1 MIAKYWYIR
10 GKMAPGKKSKKHKK
24 HSKKGLHHEVSRE
37 EFPTPSKGT
46 KEGNHYSVTRANGLT
61 FAV

>member
-1 MIAKYWYIR
+1 
-10 GKMAPGKKSKKHKK
+10 MAPGKKSKKHKK

-37 EFPTPSKGT
+37 EFPTPSKET